1 MNTIKT
7 ISVVQSKR
15 FTKFDLCKIKGLNAF
30 FVLILFSF
38 SCSTVNLHLDGES
51 WNDKE
56 SFEVKGRG
64 IAFAKEKL
72 SFGNYTT
79 HYVKRSWTRGG
90 PSTYGLGTGMPGTPE
105 YANIISLSYIK
116 KKQTLRFGIADD
128 QGNKSDVFA
137 VSNFNAREIQVG
149 KNENSLFNIALDILQ
164 QAKKPSTSMYYVQ
177 LYMNGEE
184 QPWQMIHDNYTSQ
197 QPAKNY
203 IGYLA
208 KSNNLYYQIV
218 PISSM
223 VNTKGKIFNMPMGA
237 YGFAFLTREGQP
249 LAAVSLLNKGAV
261 YFTKEVKPNEK
272 FLFANAAAA
281 LLMQQELGA

>member
-1 MNTIKT
+1 MNIIKT
-7 ISVVQSKR
+7 KIELSIKR
-15 FTKFDLCKIKGLNAF
+15 FAF
-30 FVLILFSF
+30 FLAISILAV
-38 SCSTVNLHLDGES
+38 SCYSVRLHLEGDS
-51 WNDKE
+51 WNNKE
-56 SFEVKGRG
+56 AYDVKGRG
-64 IAFAKEKL
+64 IAFTKEKL
-72 SFGNYTT
+72 SFGNYAT

-90 PSTYGLGTGMPGTPE
+90 PSTYGIGTGMPGTPE

-164 QAKKPSTSMYYVQ
+164 QAKKPSTSMFYVQ
-177 LYMNGEE
+177 LYMNGEDE
-184 QPWQMIHDNYTSQ
+184 SWQMIHDNYTAQ
-197 QPAKNY
+197 QPAKKY

-208 KSNNLYYQIV
+208 KSKNQYYQIV
-218 PISSM
+218 PVSRM
-223 VNTKGKIFNMPMGA
+223 VNSKGKVLNMPMGA
-237 YGFAFLTREGQP
+237 YGFAFLTRDGQP

-261 YFTKEVKPNEK
+261 YFTKEVQPNEK

-281 LLMQQELGA
+281 LLMQQELGS

>member
-1 MNTIKT
+1 MNIIKT
-7 ISVVQSKR
+7 KIELSIKR
-15 FTKFDLCKIKGLNAF
+15 FAF
-30 FVLILFSF
+30 FLAISILAV
-38 SCSTVNLHLDGES
+38 SCYSVRLHLEGDS
-51 WNDKE
+51 WNNKE
-56 SFEVKGRG
+56 AYDVKGRG
-64 IAFAKEKL
+64 IAFTKEKL
-72 SFGNYTT
+72 SFGKYAT

-90 PSTYGLGTGMPGTPE
+90 PSTYGIGTGMPGTPE

-128 QGNKSDVFA
+128 LGNKSDVFA

-149 KNENSLFNIALDILQ
+149 KNENSLLNIALDILQ
-164 QAKKPSTSMYYVQ
+164 QAKTPATSMYYVQ

-197 QPAKNY
+197 RPSKNY

-208 KSNNLYYQIV
+208 KSNNHYYQIV
-218 PISSM
+218 PISTM
-223 VNTKGKIFNMPMGA
+223 INTIGKVFNMPMGA
-237 YGFAFLTREGQP
+237 YGFAFLTRDGQP

-261 YFTKEVKPNEK
+261 YFTKEVQPNEK

-281 LLMQQELGA
+281 LLMQQELGS